1 MSGFHLW
8 GSVLFMCIGTV
19 LLSLRQSIYLNNFH
33 FLSEPPDAI
42 SPIEDTRHYEGHS
55 NWMDSEDRLH
65 DIVGGGV
72 EDDDSQ
78 DDIVGVEDKFTE
90 STENI
95 INEQPGNNIDIEM
108 TEFIQPKDG
117 TIKFISLLGERSSG
131 TRWIYG

>member
-42 SPIEDTRHYEGHS
+42 SPIEDTRHYEGHP

-78 DDIVGVEDKFTE
+78 DDIIGVEDNLSTE
-90 STENI
+90 STETIKQDN
-95 INEQPGNNIDIEM
+95 IEM
-108 TEFIQPKDG
+108 TEFIQPEDG
-117 TIKFISLLGERSSG
+117 TIKSISLLGERSSG

>member
-1 MSGFHLW
+1 MSGIHLW
-8 GSVLFMCIGTV
+8 GSVLFMCLGTV

-42 SPIEDTRHYEGHS
+42 SPIEDIRHYEGHS
-55 NWMDSEDRLH
+55 NWMDSEDQLH
-65 DIVGGGV
+65 NIVGGGV

-95 INEQPGNNIDIEM
+95 IKEQQDNIEM
-108 TEFIQPKDG
+108 TEFIQPEDG
-117 TIKFISLLGERSSG
+117 TIKSISLLGERNSG

>member
-78 DDIVGVEDKFTE
+78 DDIIGVEDNLSTE
-90 STENI
+90 STETIKQDN
-95 INEQPGNNIDIEM
+95 IEM
-108 TEFIQPKDG
+108 TEFIQPEDG
-117 TIKFISLLGERSSG
+117 TIKSISLLGERSSG

>member
-1 MSGFHLW
+1 MSGVHLW

-19 LLSLRQSIYLNNFH
+19 LLSLRQSVYLNNFH

-42 SPIEDTRHYEGHS
+42 SPIEDTRHWDGHS
-55 NWMDSEDRLH
+55 NWMDSEDQLH

-72 EDDDSQ
+72 EDDDDSQ
-78 DDIVGVEDKFTE
+78 DDIVGVEDKLLIE

-95 INEQPGNNIDIEM
+95 KQDNNIDIEM

-117 TIKFISLLGERSSG
+117 TIKSISLLGERNSG